1 MRDRDGYRIPTGFL
15 AGVGGLLS
23 LAGLGGIGAALLAPG
38 QLKAAVPGVVLD
50 ASAVGGATSALGGAL
65 LVLGV
70 AQLVTAAALRRE
82 VRWAPAAGVML
93 GSAVGIL
100 LLASATACVVMIA
113 AGAESAPLL
122 AVAGLALGAL
132 ALAYAGATAQLVV
145 AARRRLD
152 NIPGRGR

>member
-1 MRDRDGYRIPTGFL
+1 MGFL

-50 ASAVGGATSALGGAL
+50 ASAVGGAASALGGAVL
-65 LVLGV
+65 MLGV
-70 AQLVTAAALRRE
+70 AHMVTAAALWRGL
-82 VRWAPAAGVML
+82 RWAAAAGVML

-100 LLASATACVVMIA
+100 LLSSAAACAVMIA

-122 AVAGLALGAL
+122 AVAGVALGTL
-132 ALAYAGATAQLVV
+132 GLAYAGATARLVV

-152 NIPGRGR
+152 GIPGRGP